1 MKKLRG
7 HHIFC
12 AALFQGCGY
21 DETFTA
27 CMEKTLKELS
37 AGEYFMLCR
46 GSDDLCAACPHR
58 MEGGGCALGTAD
70 VARRD
75 EAAFSALGQV
85 PEKALT
91 FSQIGEKLREIEK
104 QQWESVCKD
113 CRWQRKGLCSWELFQ
128 KLSQERFV

>member
-1 MKKLRG
+1 
-7 HHIFC
+7 
-12 AALFQGCGY
+12 
-21 DETFTA
+21 
-27 CMEKTLKELS
+27 
-37 AGEYFMLCR
+37 MLCR